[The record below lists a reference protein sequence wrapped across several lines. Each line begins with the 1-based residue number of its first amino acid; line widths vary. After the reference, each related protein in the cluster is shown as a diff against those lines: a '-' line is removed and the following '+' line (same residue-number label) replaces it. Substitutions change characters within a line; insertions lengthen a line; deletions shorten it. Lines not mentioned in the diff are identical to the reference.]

1 METENKIA
9 QRKACWKRW
18 PNLSMVSYKLSALID
33 QYLTMTFQRIEN
45 IERERARTHQREQYT
60 QSHARACGRKT
71 MRENRNIDFDGA
83 HSFCFFAATINR
95 QCLAHTHTHMDMISA
110 RQHTY
115 RRRRAVST
123 GTGNRRST
131 FTNAAE
137 IDLVF
142 LCFYCFELNTNETI
156 ASLPLAAVPRT
167 HTHSHS
173 HPTDRCAASESI
185 RLFFLANNIRIE
197 VDIVLSV
204 PMRAR

>member
-95 QCLAHTHTHMDMISA
+95 QCLAHTHSHGHDLSA
-110 RQHTY
+110 AAHIPKTESSEHRHWQPSQHLHQRGRNRSRFSLLLLFRIEYKRNNSVATTC
-115 RRRRAVST
+115 RRAAHT
-123 GTGNRRST
+123 HT
-131 FTNAAE
+131 FTFTPNRS
-137 IDLVF
+137 VR
-142 LCFYCFELNTNETI
+142 
-156 ASLPLAAVPRT
+156 SQ
-167 HTHSHS
+167 
-173 HPTDRCAASESI
+173 
-185 RLFFLANNIRIE
+185 RIHKA
-197 VDIVLSV
+197 VLS
-204 PMRAR
+204 RKQH